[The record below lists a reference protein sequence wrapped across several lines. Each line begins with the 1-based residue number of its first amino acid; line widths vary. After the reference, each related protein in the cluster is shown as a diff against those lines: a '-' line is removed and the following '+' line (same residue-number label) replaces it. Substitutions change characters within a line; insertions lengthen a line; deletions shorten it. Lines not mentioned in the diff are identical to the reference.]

1 MEYAPSAGGLMI
13 GDYEAL
19 AHAGNTFYAAFQ
31 VGNTVMDPTDID
43 VASFTP

>member
-1 MEYAPSAGGLMI
+1 VAGGLMI

-19 AHAGNTFYAAFQ
+19 DHSGNTFYAAFQ
-31 VGNTVMDPTDID
+31 VGGNASDPTDIA

>member
-1 MEYAPSAGGLMI
+1 MI

-19 AHAGNTFYAAFQ
+19 AHWRNTFLTAFQ
-31 VGNTVMDPTDID
+31 VGNDASDPTDIA